1 MQNVDGILM
10 CAGRL
15 AEQCGDNNN
24 QDDPME
30 FTKSPLKEEP
40 SRVAFVAPN
49 VKIGMVIVPDS
60 ISARD
65 ESSPLSAGRLS
76 PMFEPAYIF
85 GTGHASNAD
94 AHYRRSAETTHDH
107 VVKSDGRERVR
118 GSMIANI
125 GSKRAGRMN
134 VKVGE
139 ASCSP
144 EVSSEWGKL

>member
-1 MQNVDGILM
+1 M

-30 FTKSPLKEEP
+30 FTMSPVKEEP
-40 SRVAFVAPN
+40 SRVASVAPN

-60 ISARD
+60 ISVRGKGCT
-65 ESSPLSAGRLS
+65 LSAGRLT
-76 PMFEPAYIF
+76 PMFEPAYIS
-85 GTGHASNAD
+85 GTGHAPNAD
-94 AHYRRSAETTHDH
+94 VHYRRSAETTHDH
-107 VVKSDGRERVR
+107 VVKSDGKGRVR

-125 GSKRAGRMN
+125 GSKSAGRMKA
-134 VKVGE
+134 KVGE

>member
-1 MQNVDGILM
+1 M

-24 QDDPME
+24 QDDPIE
-30 FTKSPLKEEP
+30 FTMSPVKEEP

-49 VKIGMVIVPDS
+49 VKIGMAIVPDS

-65 ESSPLSAGRLS
+65 KGCTLSAGRLT
-76 PMFEPAYIF
+76 PMFEPAYIS
-85 GTGHASNAD
+85 GTGHAPNAD
-94 AHYRRSAETTHDH
+94 VHYRTSSETTNDH
-107 VVKSDGRERVR
+107 VVKSDGKGRIRV
-118 GSMIANI
+118 SLILDT
-125 GSKRAGRMN
+125 GSKSTGRMK

-144 EVSSEWGKL
+144 EVSYEWGKL